1 MAIPGDDHAS
11 STASATLA
19 RLVTEARSRDGLT
32 IADALHLMGKSG
44 FGFVMLLLALPA
56 LIPIPGPFGM
66 IFGSALAIVSIQ
78 FAIGLRS
85 LWLPSLLANRL
96 ISARAFEA
104 LERYA
109 SPLVRKIELFVQPD
123 RMTTFTGPRMT
134 YLLALPVFCLA
145 VAVALPIPFGNLAP
159 VAALCVIAI
168 GLIERDGL
176 VVLFGLGMTLIA
188 LAVTGALLYT
198 AAGVIPWI

>member
-1 MAIPGDDHAS
+1 M
-11 STASATLA
+11 TLS
-19 RLVTEARSRDGLT
+19 RLVHEARNRDGLT
-32 IADALHLMGKSG
+32 IADALELMGKSG

-66 IFGSALAIVSIQ
+66 VFGSALAIVSLQ
-78 FAIGLRS
+78 FAIGRRS
-85 LWLPSLLANRL
+85 LWLPSVLAHRR
-96 ISARAFEA
+96 ISATAFEA

-109 SPLVRKIELFVQPD
+109 SPMVRKIEHLIRPR
-123 RMTTFTGPRMT
+123 RMETFTGPRMP

-176 VVLFGLGMTLIA
+176 VVLLGLGMTLIA
-188 LAVTGALLYT
+188 LAVTGALLYA

>member
-1 MAIPGDDHAS
+1 MAIPGGDRAT

-19 RLVTEARSRDGLT
+19 CLVREARSRDGLT
-32 IADALHLMGKSG
+32 IADALELMGKSG

-56 LIPIPGPFGM
+56 LIPIPGPFGLV
-66 IFGSALAIVSIQ
+66 FGSTLAIVSLQ
-78 FAIGLRS
+78 FAIGLKS
-85 LWLPSLLANRL
+85 LWLPSLLANRR
-96 ISARAFEA
+96 ISANTFEA

-109 SPLVRKIELFVQPD
+109 SPLVRRIERFVQPG
-123 RMTTFTGPRMT
+123 RMTTFAGPRMP

-159 VAALCVIAI
+159 VTALCVIAI

-176 VVLFGLGMTLIA
+176 VVLLGLCMTLIA

>member
-1 MAIPGDDHAS
+1 
-11 STASATLA
+11 
-19 RLVTEARSRDGLT
+19 
-32 IADALHLMGKSG
+32 
-44 FGFVMLLLALPA
+44 MLLLALPA

-66 IFGSALAIVSIQ
+66 VFGSALAIVSIQ
-78 FAIGLRS
+78 FALGFRS
-85 LWLPSLLANRL
+85 LWLPSLLADRRVSTN
-96 ISARAFEA
+96 AFEA
-104 LERYA
+104 LERHA
-109 SPLVRKIELFVQPD
+109 SPLVRKIEHFVRPG
-123 RMTTFTGPRMT
+123 RMETFAGPRMP

-176 VVLFGLGMTLIA
+176 VVLLGLGVTLIA

-198 AAGVIPWI
+198 AAGLIPWI

>member
-1 MAIPGDDHAS
+1 LITPGRKHVKSRAS
-11 STASATLA
+11 TTLS
-19 RLVTEARSRDGLT
+19 RLVTEAQSREGLT
-32 IADALHLMGKSG
+32 IAEALHLMGKSG

-66 IFGSALAIVSIQ
+66 VFGSALAIVSLQ
-78 FAIGLRS
+78 FAIGLKS
-85 LWLPSLLANRL
+85 LWLPAALADRR
-96 ISARAFEA
+96 ISANAFEA

-109 SPLVRKIELFVQPD
+109 SPMIRKIEYFV
-123 RMTTFTGPRMT
+123 RTGRLVTFTGPRMP
-134 YLLALPVFCLA
+134 YLLGLPVFCLA

-176 VVLFGLGMTLIA
+176 VVLLGLCMTLIA
-188 LAVTGALLYT
+188 LAVTGAILYA
-198 AAGVIPWI
+198 AAGLIPWI